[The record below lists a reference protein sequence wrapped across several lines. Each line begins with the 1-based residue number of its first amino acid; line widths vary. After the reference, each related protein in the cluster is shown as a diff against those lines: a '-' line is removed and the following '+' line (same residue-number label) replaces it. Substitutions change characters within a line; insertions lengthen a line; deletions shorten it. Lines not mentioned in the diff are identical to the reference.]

1 MMKGIHHKIMNMSW
15 SLTWTLFQL
24 KSHFIHKFEN
34 FRWIIQREILEY
46 APDSLIHIWNRLI
59 NDFRIG
65 INQLN
70 LIFTFINS
78 NSQPS
83 RANFSK
89 MKTIFV
95 LLALIVL
102 AYASA
107 DPAKQLADDIY
118 NQLMQAKTTNTCAEQ
133 FTKIRKVFN
142 FLPKEIRDRIID
154 ELTAAILRS
163 FPSLNPGEVRK
174 VVSDLLDPN
183 VPVETACRNF
193 ERLLEEE
200 MRRRQQCIE
209 KCKKEI
215 EHNFTYERLIAL
227 VLKCKTDVRCYLEE
241 VKEVMF
247 QFQRCLANCIMVEEK
262 QALSIYMDMLKE
274 KLNF

>member
-1 MMKGIHHKIMNMSW
+1 
-15 SLTWTLFQL
+15 
-24 KSHFIHKFEN
+24 
-34 FRWIIQREILEY
+34 
-46 APDSLIHIWNRLI
+46 
-59 NDFRIG
+59 
-65 INQLN
+65 
-70 LIFTFINS
+70 
-78 NSQPS
+78 
-83 RANFSK
+83 

-118 NQLMQAKTTNTCAEQ
+118 NQLMQAKTTNTWAEQ